1 MIERVLET
9 ILGRNITLSKTALLG
24 IIHNSSK
31 LKIRQNLFADG
42 NVVIV
47 ASVTESYKECLVLLF
62 AVTPFAVIRC
72 DRRRDFDFAVRQSI
86 VLFALLSQRYLD
98 DDFVVRNTIRGFVFR
113 LEGVAVCRDS
123 NFAPIGELEFNGR
136 KNGARFFVPS

>member
-1 MIERVLET
+1 MCIRDRLET

-62 AVTPFAVIRC
+62 AVTPFAVISPSS
-72 DRRRDFDFAVRQSI
+72 VSVTSTMI
-86 VLFALLSQRYLD
+86 LLSGTQSGDLYSALK
-98 DDFVVRNTIRGFVFR
+98 V
-113 LEGVAVCRDS
+113 
-123 NFAPIGELEFNGR
+123 
-136 KNGARFFVPS
+136 